1 MDTKPIL
8 TIETLHKQ
16 FGQTEVLKGI
26 SFSVKPKEVVV
37 IVGPSGTGKSTL
49 LQCINLLTR
58 PTRGKIWL
66 ENLEITAPG
75 GDSDKVRRRIGM
87 VFQEFNLFNHLT
99 TLNNVAVGMI
109 KVMGMSKNDALEKGR
124 HELQRVGMTE
134 HLDKYPAQLSGG
146 QKQRVGIARALGM
159 DPQIILFDEP
169 TSALDPELTGEVLE
183 VMKNVANAGMTMLV
197 VSHEMGFAKEVCDR
211 VIFMENGYVM
221 EDAPSTEFF
230 THPKSERARQFMS
243 MLNKV
248 EARAA

>member
-1 MDTKPIL
+1 MDVKPIL
-8 TIETLHKQ
+8 TIENLHKQ

-26 SFSVKPKEVVV
+26 SFSVMPSEVVV

-49 LQCINLLTR
+49 LQCINLLTQ
-58 PTRGKIWL
+58 PTSGKIWL
-66 ENLEITAPG
+66 EDLEITAPG
-75 GDSDKVRRRIGM
+75 GNPDKVRRRIGM

-109 KVMGMSKNDALEKGR
+109 KVTGMPKNDALEKAR
-124 HELQRVGMTE
+124 HELQRVGMSE

-159 DPQIILFDEP
+159 DPHIILFDEP

-183 VMKNVANAGMTMLV
+183 VMKDVAKAGMTMLV

-221 EDAPSTEFF
+221 EDSPPTDFF
-230 THPKSERARQFMS
+230 TNPGSDRARQFLS

-248 EARAA
+248 EDGAA

>member
-1 MDTKPIL
+1 MDVKPIL
-8 TIETLHKQ
+8 TIENLHKQ

-26 SFSVKPKEVVV
+26 SFSVMPSEVVV

-49 LQCINLLTR
+49 LQCINLLTQ
-58 PTRGKIWL
+58 PTSGKIWL
-66 ENLEITAPG
+66 EDLEITAPG
-75 GDSDKVRRRIGM
+75 GNPDQVRRRIGM

-99 TLNNVAVGMI
+99 TLTNVAVGMI
-109 KVMGMSKNDALEKGR
+109 KVAGIPKNDALEKAR
-124 HELQRVGMTE
+124 HELQRVGMSE

-159 DPQIILFDEP
+159 DPHIILFDEP
-169 TSALDPELTGEVLE
+169 TSALDPQLTGEVLE
-183 VMKNVANAGMTMLV
+183 VMKDVAKAGMTMLV

-221 EDAPSTEFF
+221 EDSPPTEFF
-230 THPKSERARQFMS
+230 TNPGSDRARQFLS

-248 EARAA
+248 EDGAA

>member
-1 MDTKPIL
+1 MDVKPIL
-8 TIETLHKQ
+8 TIEDLHKQ

-26 SFSVKPKEVVV
+26 SFSVMPSEVVV

-49 LQCINLLTR
+49 LQCINLLTQ
-58 PTRGKIWL
+58 PTSGKIWL
-66 ENLEITAPG
+66 EDLEITAPG
-75 GDSDKVRRRIGM
+75 GKPDKVRRRIGM

-109 KVMGMSKNDALEKGR
+109 KVAGMPKNDALEKAR
-124 HELQRVGMTE
+124 HELQRVGMSE

-159 DPQIILFDEP
+159 DPHIILFDEP
-169 TSALDPELTGEVLE
+169 TSALDPQLTGEVLE
-183 VMKNVANAGMTMLV
+183 VMKDVAKAGMTMLV

-221 EDAPSTEFF
+221 EDSPPTEFF
-230 THPKSERARQFMS
+230 TNPGSDRARQFLS

-248 EARAA
+248 EDGVA